1 MTKARTVKPTEVPG
15 IPKPPAEVSPGLRRY
30 LENLSEAVE
39 IRLGRRGDARD
50 RAITLRELIDSGLAV
65 ELANNPLEVGPPPPP
80 PPPPP
85 PSGTTPTA
93 PTGFTVTGG
102 YSLISVFWAYPS
114 YGGHG
119 LTEIWRS
126 STNVLGD
133 AQLVGVSS
141 GISFVDP
148 VGQSKTFYYWARHV
162 NVYGVI
168 GPYNSATGTVGV
180 TASDVVA
187 LLSVLTGAITET
199 QLFSSLNNRIN
210 LIDGPTTLAGSVAAR
225 ILAET
230 NARGTAITNEATAR
244 ADADTAITNSVN
256 SLTAVVN
263 TKNRVY
269 RQTAAPSSDLV
280 TGDIWYDSDDNN
292 KVYRWDGTSWVPT
305 DDSRIAAN
313 AAAIVNESTARADG
327 DSAEATARQTLA
339 TQIRGSYTGTDVT
352 QLSAGLVFSERQAR
366 STADSALASRADA
379 LESTVNNPTTGVTAT
394 ANAVS
399 LLTTEVFPNGTA
411 QASYIDQVKAT
422 SDSNTAAIQTEATAR
437 ANADNSLYAQ
447 YTVKIDVNGYISG
460 FGLASTLNNATP
472 FSEFLVRADRFSIG
486 APGRTNIVPFIV
498 VTNPTTLNGV
508 SVPAGVYMDAAF
520 IRNGDITNA
529 RIANAAIDDA
539 KIASLS
545 ADKIVAGF
553 LDAARIS
560 IDGVTLDTVWNPTLS
575 RNVLRIRDLSITNNL
590 IAANAAIDGA
600 KIGSLS
606 VNKLTGDI
614 TKFVTGYAVG
624 SGNLPTTNTTL
635 LTMQLPASTHPEGH
649 RPYVQVNVQDQAYGV
664 TLVYVELWSA
674 PVGTGQSTPSLSLGA
689 PASQTYWYEYDW
701 ETSTQYQVGWQL
713 NYNGQFDVQV
723 GDTITADTSASG
735 DVASAIY
742 NGSQTIILVSTG
754 ASLGS
759 TYTRTRATLGNGVVG
774 NYSLLAST
782 FYDANDMIGVTLFAP
797 ESSTLLGRSYQ
808 VRLRAQI
815 ANRVSI
821 KRVDLL
827 AMGIR

>member
-93 PTGFTVTGG
+93 PTGFTVTAG

-180 TASDVVA
+180 TAADVVA
-187 LLSVLTGAITET
+187 LLSVLTGSITET
-199 QLFSSLNNRIN
+199 QLFSSLNDRIN
-210 LIDGPTTLAGSVAAR
+210 LVDGPTTLAGSVAAR
-225 ILAET
+225 ILVET
-230 NARGTAITNEATAR
+230 N
-244 ADADTAITNSVN
+244 
-256 SLTAVVN
+256 
-263 TKNRVY
+263 
-269 RQTAAPSSDLV
+269 
-280 TGDIWYDSDDNN
+280 
-292 KVYRWDGTSWVPT
+292 
-305 DDSRIAAN
+305 
-313 AAAIVNESTARADG
+313 
-327 DSAEATARQTLA
+327 
-339 TQIRGSYTGTDVT
+339 
-352 QLSAGLVFSERQAR
+352 AR

-560 IDGVTLDTVWNPTLS
+560 IDGVTLDTVWNPTLG

-774 NYSLLAST
+774 NYTLLAST

-797 ESSTLLGRSYQ
+797 ESSTMLGRSYQ